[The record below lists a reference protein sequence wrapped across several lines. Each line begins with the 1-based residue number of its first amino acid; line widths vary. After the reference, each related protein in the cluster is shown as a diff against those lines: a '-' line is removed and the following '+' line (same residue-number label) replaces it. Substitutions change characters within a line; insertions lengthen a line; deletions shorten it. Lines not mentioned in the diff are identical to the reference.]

1 MPDGNSAS
9 VDVEFVA
16 VEAKLALAGENLRS
30 EGLIDFE
37 AIDLWQTQA
46 SQAQQGLNCRH
57 RSDAHNLWADA
68 NHRPGHDSRQGV
80 FLVLLQA
87 TRRRSE
93 L

>member
-37 AIDLWQTQA
+37 AIDFV
-46 SQAQQGLNCRH
+46 
-57 RSDAHNLWADA
+57 ADSGQSSPA
-68 NHRPGHDSRQGV
+68 GFALPAPVRCP
-80 FLVLLQA
+80 
-87 TRRRSE
+87 
-93 L
+93 